1 MDTAMSPGHSSDYA
15 DQEDS
20 FLQSPVS
27 FSVVYP
33 TCYALNNKN
42 TFCYFSVI
50 VKGNTTIDP
59 KHPQNN

>member
-1 MDTAMSPGHSSDYA
+1 MSPGHSSDYA

-27 FSVVYP
+27 FAVVDP
-33 TCYALNNKN
+33 QFYALNDKN
-42 TFCYFSVI
+42 SFCFFSVI
-50 VKGNTTIDP
+50 VKGNTTTDP